1 MRTTAESWPR
11 HWPNNHDNAD
21 AEYHEAIMGTDI
33 WVVRELIVEMG
44 GEHSKIKEEGGAQV
58 GG

>member
-1 MRTTAESWPR
+1 
-11 HWPNNHDNAD
+11 
-21 AEYHEAIMGTDI
+21 MGTDI